1 MSAANGRRGGVVSQR
16 TPLWMRDCHPS
27 PARIV
32 LRTTRTDPPPP
43 GEGKRGWESLP
54 QRHCERSEAIH
65 SAAKKVKMD
74 CFAPLAMTANM
85 PSRSRRLFRASF
97 ANKFPPFS
105 KRGRGATPRGERGMP
120 DARCVRSRA
129 CSVVSTRVSHHG
141 HTGITRH
148 PRAMVYGLFRAL
160 PGDRAC
166 LSPSPRGVSSTK
178 LDASVGASGPHG
190 FAVRLKRIRQSAI
203 RVHRIPPHVRDDR
216 ETPLE
221 KRQDGKGCKVIWVGR
236 EREYFC
242 RRGWTRNR

>member
-1 MSAANGRRGGVVSQR
+1 
-16 TPLWMRDCHPS
+16 
-27 PARIV
+27 
-32 LRTTRTDPPPP
+32 
-43 GEGKRGWESLP
+43 
-54 QRHCERSEAIH
+54 
-65 SAAKKVKMD
+65 
-74 CFAPLAMTANM
+74 M
-85 PSRSRRLFRASF
+85 PSLNAVIASGAKQSIARQKSENGLLRSARNDGEHAFAISPLVSREFCQQISALFEKRA
-97 ANKFPPFS
+97 
-105 KRGRGATPRGERGMP
+105 RGMP